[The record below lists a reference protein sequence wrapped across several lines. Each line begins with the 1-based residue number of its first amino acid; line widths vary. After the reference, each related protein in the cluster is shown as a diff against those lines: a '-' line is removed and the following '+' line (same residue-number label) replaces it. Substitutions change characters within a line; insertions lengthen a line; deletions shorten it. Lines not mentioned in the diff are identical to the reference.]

1 MPGSCGRRLLAA
13 NSVIRLEDICWKA
26 GPFRLE
32 KVCFEV
38 PSGRYGVLM
47 GRTGSGKT
55 SLVEM
60 ICGLRAPD
68 SGRIW
73 LNRRDVTR
81 MPPGRRGLGFVPQDG
96 ALFPTLSVARQIGF
110 ALRMKKRP
118 ASEIDATVRRLAA
131 EMGIEHLLERKPP
144 GLSGGEKQR
153 VALARALAANPGV
166 LLLDEPLAAV
176 DEDTQTGLIQLLR
189 TTQRQHGITVLHVTH
204 SRREA
209 EALADVRLRIEGRG
223 VVIE

>member
-1 MPGSCGRRLLAA
+1 M
-13 NSVIRLEDICWKA
+13 IRLENICWQA

-32 KVCFEV
+32 NVSFEI
-38 PSGRYGVLM
+38 PAGRYGVLM

-55 SLVEM
+55 SLLEI

-68 SGRIW
+68 SGRVW
-73 LNRRDVTR
+73 LNGRDVTLT
-81 MPPGRRGLGFVPQDG
+81 PPGGRGLGFVPQDG
-96 ALFPTLSVARQIGF
+96 ALFPTQTVARQIGF
-110 ALRMKKRP
+110 ALRMRKAP
-118 ASEIDATVRRLAA
+118 AAEIGEVVRRLAG
-131 EMGIEHLLERKPP
+131 EMGIGHLLERRPA

-176 DEDTQTGLIQLLR
+176 DEETQTGLIELLQR
-189 TTQRQHGITVLHVTH
+189 TQRQHGITVLHVTH

-209 EALADVRLRIEGRG
+209 EALAEVRLRIEGRS
-223 VVIE
+223 VVTL